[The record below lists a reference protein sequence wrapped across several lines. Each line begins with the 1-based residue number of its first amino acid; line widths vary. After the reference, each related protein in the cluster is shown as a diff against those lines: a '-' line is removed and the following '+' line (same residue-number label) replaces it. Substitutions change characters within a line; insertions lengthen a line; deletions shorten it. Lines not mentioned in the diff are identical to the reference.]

1 MRNFFWSPSAKIMRL
16 PRPASLQGPSST
28 LRPSGP
34 VLPRSRSFYGRAFPA
49 FSLLRLPPP
58 LPLTLPPVVSCP
70 FRHRGGSVP
79 CLPVVCWCCP
89 FLLSWL
95 SAYVLFP
102 CFFWQS
108 SPVYQIRPDPVY
120 ALRSV
125 VSGLLR
131 STGEPCSL
139 PLCLPLLLRSADAA
153 PPYRRSSPV
162 CSGADPLRCRGFPQF
177 SLYRVESDLL
187 PSCRLASRPS
197 VPECGHCVVAALL
210 WSWLYQGN
218 IKADNRITAIG
229 S

>member
-1 MRNFFWSPSAKIMRL
+1 MRL

-34 VLPRSRSFYGRAFPA
+34 VLPRSRSFYGMAFPA

-70 FRHRGGSVP
+70 FRHRGGRAP
-79 CLPVVCWCCP
+79 CLPLVCGCCP
-89 FLLSWL
+89 FRLSWL

-102 CFFWQS
+102 CSFWQS
-108 SPVYQIRPDPVY
+108 VPRLPDPTGSRLC
-120 ALRSV
+120 APSCCARSAPIP
-125 VSGLLR
+125 
-131 STGEPCSL
+131 GELCSL

-187 PSCRLASRPS
+187 PSCRLASRPGVRPLCRCCPS
-197 VPECGHCVVAALL
+197 VVLVISGQYK
-210 WSWLYQGN
+210 S
-218 IKADNRITAIG
+218 R
-229 S
+229 

>member
-1 MRNFFWSPSAKIMRL
+1 MRKFFWSPSAKIMRL

-79 CLPVVCWCCP
+79 RLPVVCGCCP

-95 SAYVLFP
+95 SAYVLFL

-108 SPVYQIRPDPVY
+108 SPVYQIRPDPLCVP
-120 ALRSV
+120 R
-125 VSGLLR
+125 LLQ
-131 STGEPCSL
+131 STGK
-139 PLCLPLLLRSADAA
+139 LRTPVLVPVLVPAGY
-153 PPYRRSSPV
+153 PIPSSPAAALFSV
-162 CSGADPLRCRGFPQF
+162 CSGTDPLRCHAFPQF
-177 SLYRVESDLL
+177 SPL
-187 PSCRLASRPS
+187 PVGDRPPRRLVSRPS
-197 VPECGHCVVAALL
+197 VPVGGLCAVAVLL
-210 WSWLYQGN
+210 CPWLYHGT

>member
-1 MRNFFWSPSAKIMRL
+1 MRKFFWSPSAKIMRL

-79 CLPVVCWCCP
+79 CLPVVCGCCP

-108 SPVYQIRPDPVY
+108 SPVYPIRPDPLCVP
-120 ALRSV
+120 RPV
-125 VSGLLR
+125 VPDLLR
-131 STGEPCSL
+131 FTGELCSL
-139 PLCLPLLLRSADAA
+139 A
-153 PPYRRSSPV
+153 PAGCPIPSSPAAALFSA
-162 CSGADPLRCRGFPQF
+162 CSGTDPLRYHGFPQF
-177 SLYRVESDLL
+177 SPLSVGERPNRRPVVW
-187 PSCRLASRPS
+187 PAVPVSRYAVS
-197 VPECGHCVVAALL
+197 VLSLFFYVLGYIMAL
-210 WSWLYQGN
+210 
-218 IKADNRITAIG
+218 
-229 S
+229 

>member
-1 MRNFFWSPSAKIMRL
+1 M
-16 PRPASLQGPSST
+16 
-28 LRPSGP
+28 
-34 VLPRSRSFYGRAFPA
+34 
-49 FSLLRLPPP
+49 
-58 LPLTLPPVVSCP
+58 
-70 FRHRGGSVP
+70 P
-79 CLPVVCWCCP
+79 CLPVVCGCCP

-108 SPVYQIRPDPVY
+108 SPVYQIRPDPLCVP
-120 ALRSV
+120 RPV
-125 VSGLLR
+125 VPDLLR

-187 PSCRLASRPS
+187 PSCRLASRPGVRPLCRCCPS
-197 VPECGHCVVAALL
+197 VVLVISGQYK
-210 WSWLYQGN
+210 S
-218 IKADNRITAIG
+218 R
-229 S
+229 